1 MADNGT
7 LQQIFR
13 AGLVIVGLHLL
24 LQNLNQRRDR
34 QDLENAM
41 ANMKIPVNPLSL
53 SNGDE
58 MAELGNINL
67 LESEIDEAS
76 DNLLME
82 DLVTA
87 GMSEEESKGFASKSR
102 EELARLQMAEH
113 AESDLT
119 LEEVLARQFQG
130 AASPVKGSN
139 SCPSDHQRADFGSE
153 SATPFSR
160 SIGIHGYSA
169 GSQQHDKNQLG
180 KYFNAEMYH
189 PKFDAEKNNIGSQF
203 KVTPGLAPYRGNRKN
218 NVQID
223 SRVYKGGEHRVG
235 PHGKLGGS
243 NNCPNQPKGYAP
255 YDTYGNQ
262 YASV

>member
-1 MADNGT
+1 M
-7 LQQIFR
+7 
-13 AGLVIVGLHLL
+13 
-24 LQNLNQRRDR
+24 
-34 QDLENAM
+34 
-41 ANMKIPVNPLSL
+41 
-53 SNGDE
+53 
-58 MAELGNINL
+58 
-67 LESEIDEAS
+67 ESEIDEAS

-139 SCPSDHQRADFGSE
+139 HCPSDHQRADFGSE

-160 SIGIHGYSA
+160 SIGIHGYN
-169 GSQQHDKNQLG
+169 GNKNTMG

-189 PKFDAEKNNIGSQF
+189 PKFDAEKSNIGSQF
-203 KVTPGLAPYRGNRKN
+203 KVSPGLAPYRGNRKN

-223 SRVYKGGEHRVG
+223 SRVYKNGEHRVG
-235 PHGKLGGS
+235 PHGKLSGS
-243 NNCPNQPKGYAP
+243 NNCAGQPKGYAP